1 MLITKKVF
9 KDFILLKQN
18 KSLYWKWQVIIHTES
33 LNSSPLQ
40 EAASIWT
47 LSNHL
52 ASYGIKKNT
61 SFIVVLIKNCTK
73 WLIYQTF
80 DFVLI
85 NDFPWFMSLPTDL
98 FWGTPYRDPPS
109 TVQRFWLSPAY
120 FQSIWIFN
128 FCYLHTNYMLQWTK
142 DLTGNL
148 PVLFKVHN
156 LLWDYMYLK

>member
-33 LNSSPLQ
+33 LNYSPLQ
-40 EAASIWT
+40 EAASIST

-52 ASYGIKKNT
+52 ASYGIKKST

-85 NDFPWFMSLPTDL
+85 NDFPWFMSLTTDL
-98 FWGTPYRDPPS
+98 FWELFIGTHRALCKDFGYHLHNFNPFES
-109 TVQRFWLSPAY
+109 SIFVTSIQTICCNEQR
-120 FQSIWIFN
+120 
-128 FCYLHTNYMLQWTK
+128 T
-142 DLTGNL
+142 
-148 PVLFKVHN
+148 
-156 LLWDYMYLK
+156 